1 MGTTIFFII
10 FNNFL
15 GISHLLCLID
25 RSVSGL
31 LLSMQRSHVRFPV
44 KEYVLSIDMQQKN
57 REDNSKLLRNEQR
70 YSNYLVKIRVVIEV
84 FWHAKSKYNLNFGLS
99 LFLKE
104 VSGILWWNPWQLFQV
119 SETGHVF
126 GQTRQPY
133 LADSC
138 HFCKQSEMQ

>member
-1 MGTTIFFII
+1 M
-10 FNNFL
+10 
-15 GISHLLCLID
+15 
-25 RSVSGL
+25 
-31 LLSMQRSHVRFPV
+31 RFPV

-104 VSGILWWNPWQLFQV
+104 VSGIL
-119 SETGHVF
+119 
-126 GQTRQPY
+126 
-133 LADSC
+133 
-138 HFCKQSEMQ
+138 